1 MACPK
6 IVPSVTL
13 WVIYPILVLQSLPM
27 WLCAAVNTAA
37 DDMNVIAIL
46 IALQLELQFA
56 CRGEFVDS
64 VQEWYL
70 HSVHHC
76 WLREMAVVTNHI
88 IVYTLAV

>member
-6 IVPSVTL
+6 IVQVFLCGYFTL
-13 WVIYPILVLQSLPM
+13 FLQSLPM
-27 WLCAAVNTAA
+27 WLYAAVNTAA

-46 IALQLELQFA
+46 IALQLGLLFV

-70 HSVHHC
+70 HSVHHY
-76 WLREMAVVTNHI
+76 W
-88 IVYTLAV
+88 